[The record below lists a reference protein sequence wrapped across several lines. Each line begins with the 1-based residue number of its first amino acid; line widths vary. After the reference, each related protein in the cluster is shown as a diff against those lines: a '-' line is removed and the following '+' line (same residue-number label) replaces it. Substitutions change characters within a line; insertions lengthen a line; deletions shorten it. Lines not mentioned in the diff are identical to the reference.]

1 MRTPAGAGIGCNQ
14 ATRPDICTVQPARP
28 PHFALES
35 LPSGEALPGGFRYA
49 DGIISVEEEQELAEW
64 IASLPLK
71 PFEFHG
77 YLGLRRIA
85 SFGYR
90 YDYSRQRTE
99 PAESLP
105 DRLLPLRDRVGVFT
119 GQSPERFRQILVTEY
134 SEGAPL
140 GWHKD
145 KPQFGDVV
153 GVSLLSAAQFRLR
166 RRLGNHRWERRRLT
180 LLPRSIYLMS
190 GAVRHE
196 WEHSIPKMPALR
208 YSITFRT
215 LSEEDR

>member
-1 MRTPAGAGIGCNQ
+1 
-14 ATRPDICTVQPARP
+14 V
-28 PHFALES
+28 
-35 LPSGEALPGGFRYA
+35 EALPSGFRYA
-49 DGIISVEEEQELAEW
+49 DGIISVAEEQELAAW

-85 SFGYR
+85 SFGFR
-90 YDYSRQRTE
+90 YDYSRQRAE
-99 PAESLP
+99 PSEPFPAM
-105 DRLLPLRDRVGVFT
+105 LLPLRDRVGVFT

-134 SEGAPL
+134 TAGAPL

-153 GVSLLSAAQFRLR
+153 GISLLSPAQFRLR
-166 RRLGNHRWERRRLT
+166 HRVEGHRWERRRLT
-180 LLPRSIYLMS
+180 LLPRSSYLMS
-190 GAVRHE
+190 GVVRDE

-215 LSEEDR
+215 LSASFERELP

>member
-1 MRTPAGAGIGCNQ
+1 MRVAHPPGDIDPQSILSEGA
-14 ATRPDICTVQPARP
+14 
-28 PHFALES
+28 
-35 LPSGEALPGGFRYA
+35 LPSGFRYA
-49 DGIISVEEEQELAEW
+49 DEIISVTEEQELAAW

-85 SFGYR
+85 PFGFR
-90 YDYSRQRTE
+90 YDYSRQR
-99 PAESLP
+99 AESAEP
-105 DRLLPLRDRVGVFT
+105 VPAMLLPLRERVGNFT
-119 GQSPERFRQILVTEY
+119 GQSPERFRQILITEY
-134 SEGAPL
+134 AAGAPL

-153 GVSLLSAAQFRLR
+153 GISLLSPAQFRLR
-166 RRLGNHRWERRRLT
+166 RKLDDHRWERRRLT

-190 GAVRHE
+190 GVVREE

-215 LSEEDR
+215 LSDSFERQLRCT